1 MEMLIFYIVLVH
13 ELSPLIKYV
22 IHQTGLVVNSKDTK
36 ARHLAGKPTCD
47 DESSRTCVHWVT
59 PWGGEGE
66 RGGRLPRPYLMSGC
80 LTLWGKLH
88 HLSLFIYTKF
98 QGNLLVFDGQVTFD
112 LYTLASYTPKYNVY
126 IVF

>member
-22 IHQTGLVVNSKDTK
+22 IHQAVLWLTAKTPKPDTCWENQ
-36 ARHLAGKPTCD
+36 HMMMT
-47 DESSRTCVHWVT
+47 SSCTCVHWVT
-59 PWGGEGE
+59 LGEGRE
-66 RGGRLPRPYLMSGC
+66 GRAGRLPRPYLMSGC

-88 HLSLFIYTKF
+88 HLSLFNYTKF
-98 QGNLLVFDGQVTFD
+98 QGNLLVFEGQVTLD
-112 LYTLASYTPKYNVY
+112 LSTRASYTPKYNDY